1 MSVNKVI
8 LLGNVGKDPETR
20 YLPDGG
26 AVTNFS
32 IATNLRWKDD
42 DGSKQESTEWHR
54 VVLFGRLA
62 EVAAKYLKK
71 GSAAYIEGSL
81 KTRKWK
87 DREGNDKYT
96 TEIIGSVLELLGGKP
111 ADTTNQPKPD
121 SGSVADIVD
130 DIPF

>member
-1 MSVNKVI
+1 
-8 LLGNVGKDPETR
+8 
-20 YLPDGG
+20 
-26 AVTNFS
+26 
-32 IATNLRWKDD
+32 
-42 DGSKQESTEWHR
+42 